1 MDRIARLADR
11 EGAPFAALAGGIVTV
26 VLSVIPFSPVV
37 GGAVAA
43 IRYDRGYLAGLGV
56 GALAGVVAAVPLGA
70 LLVPVVWAVGYVLG
84 LGVSPT
90 SPAYGVFLAIVGG
103 LFLGYTVG
111 GSSLGGLAG
120 VAVRRHTDWDLDDGR
135 WL

>member
-1 MDRIARLADR
+1 MDRLTRLADR
-11 EGAPFAALAGGIVTV
+11 DGAPFAALAGAIVTV
-26 VLSVIPFSPVV
+26 VLSVVPFSPVA

-43 IRYDRGYLAGLGV
+43 LRYDRGYLAGLGV

-84 LGVSPT
+84 MGASPT
-90 SPAYGVFLAIVGG
+90 SPVYGVFLAIVGG
-103 LFLGYTVG
+103 LFLVYTVG
-111 GSSLGGLAG
+111 GSAFGGLAG
-120 VAVRRHTDWDLDDGR
+120 VAVGRHTDRDVDGCR